1 MILEPRKCGGTP
13 YRVKKQAYGVSRRQ
27 KAALSPRSHGGTAD
41 RLSRKH
47 RTRGGG
53 MELFQRLKESIAWLG
68 GALAALTAI
77 CYATG
82 YYSFHAHLT
91 MLGLGRV
98 VDFQHEEMLLEG
110 ARFFFAVTAHLLQM
124 VLALGAGLVSLLVVC
139 ALLGEIGPL
148 RRGWQRCGEWV
159 SMRRAALKEA
169 RPALTSIVLL
179 AALVLLLIAH
189 TNRFFYPLLAL
200 GRIDSLLFRTG
211 MVATND
217 CKSLI
222 PVADIG
228 LKPAVAAL
236 LLMQGERCSTVLLGE
251 FRRLLDG
258 YLVLLIAISLSF
270 SFNLSPP
277 VLARSFRIVL
287 AVYGMVYTLL
297 LPIDFGI
304 LVRAAVY
311 PVANLE
317 FKGGTVVKG
326 NLMTRNDKNLLLWL
340 PTERKVIWY
349 ETGNITTIQ
358 VVGQNNL
365 FSHPEGGAR

>member
-1 MILEPRKCGGTP
+1 
-13 YRVKKQAYGVSRRQ
+13 
-27 KAALSPRSHGGTAD
+27 
-41 RLSRKH
+41 
-47 RTRGGG
+47 

-91 MLGLGRV
+91 MLGLGQV
-98 VDFQHEEMLLEG
+98 VDFKHEDMLLEG

-124 VLALGAGLVSLLVVC
+124 VLALGAGLVSLLVLC
-139 ALLGEIGPL
+139 ALLAEIGPL
-148 RRGWQRCGEWV
+148 RRGWSRLGEWFGE
-159 SMRRAALKEA
+159 RRVALGAA
-169 RPALTSIVLL
+169 RPTLTSTLLL

-189 TNRFFYPLLAL
+189 TDRFFYPLLAL

-211 MVATND
+211 GLVTGD
-217 CKSLI
+217 CRALI

-228 LKPAVAAL
+228 LQPAVAAS
-236 LLMQGERCSTVLLGE
+236 LLMQGERCSSLLLGE

-258 YLVLLIAISLSF
+258 YLVLLIAVGLSF
-270 SFNLSPP
+270 SFATALRPP
-277 VLARSFRIVL
+277 AVARAFRIVL

-297 LPIDFGI
+297 LPVDFGI

-311 PVANLE
+311 PVASLE
-317 FKGGTVVKG
+317 FKGGAVVRG

-340 PTERKVIWY
+340 PTERKAMWY
-349 ETGNITTIQ
+349 PSDSIATIQ
-358 VVGQNNL
+358 VIGQDNL
-365 FSHPEGGAR
+365 FFHPEGGAK

>member
-1 MILEPRKCGGTP
+1 
-13 YRVKKQAYGVSRRQ
+13 
-27 KAALSPRSHGGTAD
+27 
-41 RLSRKH
+41 
-47 RTRGGG
+47 
-53 MELFQRLKESIAWLG
+53 MELLQRLKESIAWLG

-82 YYSFHAHLT
+82 YYAFHAHLT

-98 VDFQHEEMLLEG
+98 VDFQHEDMLLEG

-124 VLALGAGLVSLLVVC
+124 VLALGAGLVSVLVVC

-148 RRGWQRCGEWV
+148 NRAWRRFGEWLGV
-159 SMRRAALKEA
+159 QRVALDVA
-169 RPALTSIVLL
+169 RPSLISTLLLT
-179 AALVLLLIAH
+179 AMVLLLIAH
-189 TNRFFYPLLAL
+189 TDRFFYPLLAL

-211 MVATND
+211 VLATD
-217 CKSLI
+217 CKALI

-228 LKPAVAAL
+228 LTGEVAAS
-236 LLMQGERCSTVLLGE
+236 LLMQGDRCNTFLLGE

-270 SFNLSPP
+270 SLNPP
-277 VLARSFRIVL
+277 IRPPMLARAFRIVL

-297 LPIDFGI
+297 LPVDFGI

-311 PVANLE
+311 PVASLKFADDE
-317 FKGGTVVKG
+317 VVKG

-340 PTERKVIWY
+340 STERKAMWY
-349 ETGNITTIQ
+349 PSDKIKTIQ
-358 VVGQNNL
+358 VIGQSNL
-365 FSHPEGGAR
+365 FSHPEGGAK